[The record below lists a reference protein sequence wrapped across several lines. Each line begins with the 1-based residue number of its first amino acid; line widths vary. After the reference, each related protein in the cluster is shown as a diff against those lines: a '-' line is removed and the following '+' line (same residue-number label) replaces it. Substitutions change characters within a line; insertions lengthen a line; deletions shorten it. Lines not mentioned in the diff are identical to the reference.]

1 MRPKGSSSPSSSSST
16 RPGALATA
24 ASVIRI
30 AGNPTGDSISVAVG
44 DYRSE
49 ADEDEGARER
59 EETKRLLYVA
69 LTRARDRLYLSAAL
83 KEGRLQPGRGSLADV
98 WPASL
103 LEAFGAAYA
112 GAEYVD
118 WAGPSALAHRF
129 RVVMA
134 SQHRRGVHDIPKTGT
149 DPSVESDFALISD
162 TSLVRTSV
170 AAVVAAAEDSHSAP
184 SDDSR
189 SDLLVGRLVHR
200 LLQRFGMTAA
210 VDETVLAS
218 TIEALRRREDTD
230 AAADA
235 RAIPEVLARFAALR
249 RHADVRAQYES
260 GEVFHEVPFTCS
272 VDGQIIRGAIDC
284 LIRQK
289 DGSIRI
295 LEFKTGRRRDEHE
308 RQAEFYK
315 RAAAAVFPDS
325 MIVINVLYA

>member
-1 MRPKGSSSPSSSSST
+1 
-16 RPGALATA
+16 
-24 ASVIRI
+24 
-30 AGNPTGDSISVAVG
+30 
-44 DYRSE
+44 
-49 ADEDEGARER
+49 
-59 EETKRLLYVA
+59 
-69 LTRARDRLYLSAAL
+69 
-83 KEGRLQPGRGSLADV
+83 V

-112 GAEYVD
+112 GAEYVE
-118 WAGPSALAHRF
+118 WAGPGALAHRF

-134 SQHRRGVHDIPKTGT
+134 SQHGRGVHDTPKTGT
-149 DPSVESDFALISD
+149 RPFIESDFALISD
-162 TSLVRTSV
+162 TALVRTSV
-170 AAVVAAAEDSHSAP
+170 AAVVAAAEDSRSTP

-235 RAIPEVLARFAALR
+235 RAIPAVLARFAALR

-308 RQAEFYK
+308 RQADFYK